1 VRAPGLPFV
10 HLNLRI
16 NPFGEATPDD
26 RAGLAVVDLP
36 MLVDGDVLQIV
47 ADCGRGKT
55 THLLALRAAHPESAY
70 ERLDLGQTRCRQA
83 VPATGLFLVDEA
95 QELES
100 SALRRLLRRRGPL
113 VLGTHFDLSRVAG
126 RSLPLMRLADLGRG
140 RLRQIVD
147 RRLEWA
153 RRAEGPVPYV
163 SDAVLDRLLARFG
176 DDVRAIESALY
187 DAIQSMKEPGHV
199 EV

>member
-1 VRAPGLPFV
+1 MRAPHLPFV

-26 RAGLAVVDLP
+26 RARLAVVDLP
-36 MLVDGDVLQIV
+36 VLEDGGVLQIV
-47 ADCGRGKT
+47 GDCGRGKT
-55 THLLALRAAHPESAY
+55 THLLALRAAHPEAAY
-70 ERLDLGQTRCRQA
+70 ERLDRGQTRCRE

-95 QELES
+95 QELER
-100 SALRRLLRRRGPL
+100 SALRRLLQRRGPL
-113 VLGTHFDLSRVAG
+113 VLGTHFDLSPAAG
-126 RSLPLMRLADLGRG
+126 RPLPLMGLPDLGRG

-147 RRLEWA
+147 RRIEWA

-163 SDAVLDRLLARFG
+163 SDAMLDRLLARFG

-187 DAIQSMKEPGHV
+187 DAIQTMKEPGHV